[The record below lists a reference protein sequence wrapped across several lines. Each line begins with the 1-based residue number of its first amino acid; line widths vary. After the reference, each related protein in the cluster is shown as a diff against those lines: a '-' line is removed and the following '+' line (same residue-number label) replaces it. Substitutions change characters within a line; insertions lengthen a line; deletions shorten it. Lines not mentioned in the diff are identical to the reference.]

1 MELKCF
7 SKEEGEWNDF
17 SKILLRQDKELLVE
31 KNFYMEG
38 NELARSLLSQD
49 KNLWWRKSL

>member
-1 MELKCF
+1 MSLAKL
-7 SKEEGEWNDF
+7 
-17 SKILLRQDKELLVE
+17 LLRQGKGNWWR

-49 KNLWWRKSL
+49 KNLMVEKIHIRI